1 MEIGIIGAGNIGG
14 NAARRFALGG
24 HGVVL
29 SYSRNPANLDALAHG
44 IGDTARVG
52 TPAEAAACDVVMVS
66 VPWPMIDDAIDRA
79 GSLENKVV
87 IDTTNQFSSGGVVTF
102 PGRGNGGPIQRRPD
116 EGRSLHEVLQHPDR
130 WIPGAGGR
138 STRPRPGRAM
148 GLRRRRRGQGSRDG
162 ADRRRRLRTGG
173 SGRARWLRGD
183 GSSPSGRG
191 RLRRRVA
198 IARSIGGGRS
208 RAPGPAD
215 SRDTGVLRRS

>member
-29 SYSRNPANLDALAHG
+29 SYSRNPANLDALARG

-102 PGRGNGGPIQRRPD
+102 PGGGTAAQYNAARMKGARYTKSFNTLTAGFQAQAADRPARD
-116 EGRSLHEVLQHPDR
+116 RVVQWVCGDDGEAKVLV
-130 WIPGAGGR
+130 
-138 STRPRPGRAM
+138 M
-148 GLRRRRRGQGSRDG
+148 GLIADAGYAPVDLGGLAGCAVMEAPRRAGAVYGEEWRLPEALAVAEAVRQGQPIPE
-162 ADRRRRLRTGG
+162 T
-173 SGRARWLRGD
+173 
-183 GSSPSGRG
+183 
-191 RLRRRVA
+191 
-198 IARSIGGGRS
+198 
-208 RAPGPAD
+208 PAY
-215 SRDTGVLRRS
+215 

>member
-29 SYSRNPANLDALAHG
+29 SYSRNPANLDALARE

-79 GSLENKVV
+79 GSLEDKVV

-102 PGRGNGGPIQRRPD
+102 PGGGTAAQYNAARMKGARYTKSFNTLTAGFQAQAADRPA
-116 EGRSLHEVLQHPDR
+116 RDR
-130 WIPGAGGR
+130 VVQWVCGDDGEAK
-138 STRPRPGRAM
+138 ALVM
-148 GLRRRRRGQGSRDG
+148 GLIADAGYAPVDLGGLAGCAVMEAPRRAGAVYGEEWRLPEALAVAEAVRQGQPIPE
-162 ADRRRRLRTGG
+162 T
-173 SGRARWLRGD
+173 
-183 GSSPSGRG
+183 
-191 RLRRRVA
+191 
-198 IARSIGGGRS
+198 
-208 RAPGPAD
+208 PAY
-215 SRDTGVLRRS
+215 

>member
-29 SYSRNPANLDALAHG
+29 SYSRNPANLDALARE

-79 GSLENKVV
+79 GSLEDKVV

-102 PGRGNGGPIQRRPD
+102 PGGGTAAQYNAARMKGARYTKSFNTLTAGFQAQAADRPA
-116 EGRSLHEVLQHPDR
+116 HDR
-130 WIPGAGGR
+130 VVQWVCGDDGEAK
-138 STRPRPGRAM
+138 ALVM
-148 GLRRRRRGQGSRDG
+148 GLIADAGYAPVDLGGLAGCAVMEAPRRAGAVYGEEWRLPEALAVAEAVRQGQPIPE
-162 ADRRRRLRTGG
+162 T
-173 SGRARWLRGD
+173 
-183 GSSPSGRG
+183 
-191 RLRRRVA
+191 
-198 IARSIGGGRS
+198 
-208 RAPGPAD
+208 PAY
-215 SRDTGVLRRS
+215 